1 MARADKLGLSSG
13 EASLFLSLRALGAV
27 VVYAGVY
34 AGSLAVLARDPSFAA
49 GESVGA
55 LLIFGLLFAGA
66 GWLATR
72 GVVPR
77 PVAVRAPGREMLAI
91 TVYLALFAVL
101 VLGWMFTVVR
111 DAVTDGRAEDLAILA
126 VKLVTMV
133 ALPAWLF
140 TGFGYSWRELLG
152 LHRFD
157 GKLWRALAIMAV
169 LLLALQ
175 LVVGQGPK
183 RLAALTQPAWLIAL
197 SAPFALLWM
206 TVEAGLTEE
215 LLFRVLLQTRA
226 SAWLRSEAA
235 GVVAMSLLFAVV
247 HAPGIVM
254 RGQHVMEG
262 MRAVPDALT
271 AVAYTIAV
279 VSPIGIMF
287 GVLWA
292 RTRSLL
298 LLMLLHGWTDLV
310 PNLAPFVQTWT
321 AR

>member
-1 MARADKLGLSSG
+1 M
-13 EASLFLSLRALGAV
+13 
-27 VVYAGVY
+27 
-34 AGSLAVLARDPSFAA
+34 
-49 GESVGA
+49 
-55 LLIFGLLFAGA
+55 
-66 GWLATR
+66 
-72 GVVPR
+72 
-77 PVAVRAPGREMLAI
+77 
-91 TVYLALFAVL
+91 
-101 VLGWMFTVVR
+101 R
-111 DAVTDGRAEDLAILA
+111 DAVTDGRAEDVAILA

-140 TGFGYSWRELLG
+140 TRFGYAWRELLS

-157 GKLWRALAIMAV
+157 GKHWRALAIMAV

-183 RLAALTQPAWLIAL
+183 RLAALTQPTWLIAVA
-197 SAPFALLWM
+197 APVALLWM

-215 LLFRVLLQTRA
+215 FLFRVLLQTRL

-235 GVVAMSLLFAVV
+235 GVVAMALLFAVA

-262 MRAVPDALT
+262 MSSPPDPLT

>member
-1 MARADKLGLSSG
+1 
-13 EASLFLSLRALGAV
+13 
-27 VVYAGVY
+27 
-34 AGSLAVLARDPSFAA
+34 
-49 GESVGA
+49 
-55 LLIFGLLFAGA
+55 
-66 GWLATR
+66 
-72 GVVPR
+72 
-77 PVAVRAPGREMLAI
+77 
-91 TVYLALFAVL
+91 
-101 VLGWMFTVVR
+101 
-111 DAVTDGRAEDLAILA
+111 
-126 VKLVTMV
+126 
-133 ALPAWLF
+133 
-140 TGFGYSWRELLG
+140 
-152 LHRFD
+152 
-157 GKLWRALAIMAV
+157 MAV

-183 RLAALTQPAWLIAL
+183 RLVALTQPTWLIVVA
-197 SAPFALLWM
+197 APVALLWM

-215 LLFRVLLQTRA
+215 LFFRVLLQTRA

-235 GVVAMSLLFAVV
+235 GVVAMALLFAVA

-254 RGQHVMEG
+254 RGQHLMEG
-262 MRAVPDALT
+262 MSSAPDPLT